1 MADANCNRNCW
12 IAGAGLGLL
21 VWIFSAGIGSA
32 GWLGGLFLGIIAGVL
47 LALLLI
53 WGSLTASLK
62 NMRFLLSN

>member
-47 LALLLI
+47 LALDRK
-53 WGSLTASLK
+53 SVV
-62 NMRFLLSN
+62 